1 MIKRLSIITM
11 VVVMLLFAKN
21 MYAEQA
27 EPSEQNVVME
37 IQGMSCNL

>member
-11 VVVMLLFAKN
+11 VVVILLLAN
-21 MYAEQA
+21 MYAEHA

-37 IQGMSCNL
+37 IEGMSCNL

>member
-1 MIKRLSIITM
+1 MIKRLSVITM
-11 VVVMLLFAKN
+11 VVVMLLFAS

-37 IQGMSCNL
+37 IKGMSCNL